1 MNNNLRKP
9 RTIDYDKYRKIFSEI
24 YLNCWKS
31 EGFNQ
36 ARLRDIFINYQVDC
50 FYPTKVMYDMGI
62 LTTIDDGTYRRSP
75 LIAWSARMP
84 DDNMITDVI
93 EQVQLVRHEKGS
105 DMREKRRAERA
116 YARIARKVEAATQK
130 QEPTPDT
137 LSEYQA
143 IFEEN
148 DLAQDP
154 LTKVAH
160 SDVWCLKFG
169 TEKQYFSAFGF
180 EVMKQIGRIL
190 ATETVK

>member
-1 MNNNLRKP
+1 
-9 RTIDYDKYRKIFSEI
+9 
-24 YLNCWKS
+24 
-31 EGFNQ
+31 
-36 ARLRDIFINYQVDC
+36 
-50 FYPTKVMYDMGI
+50 MYDMGI
-62 LTTIDDGTYRRSP
+62 LTTIDDGIYRKSP

-93 EQVQLVRHEKGS
+93 QQVQLVRYEKGS
-105 DMREKRRAERA
+105 DLREKRRAERA
-116 YARIARKVEAATQK
+116 AARAAQK
-130 QEPTPDT
+130 ADAAKKHEPIPDT

-169 TEKQYFSAFGF
+169 SEKQYFSAFGF

-190 ATETVK
+190 ATETVIN

>member
-1 MNNNLRKP
+1 MKDNLRKP
-9 RTIDYDKYRKIFSEI
+9 RAIDYDKYRKIFSEI

-31 EGFNQ
+31 DGFNQ
-36 ARLRDIFINYQVDC
+36 ARLRDIFINHQVDC
-50 FYPTKVMYDMGI
+50 FYSTKVMYDMGI
-62 LTTIDDGTYRRSP
+62 LSTIDDGTYRKSP

-84 DDNMITDVI
+84 DDNMIAEVI
-93 EQVQLVRHEKGS
+93 ERVQLVRHEKGS
-105 DMREKRRAERA
+105 DLREKRKAD
-116 YARIARKVEAATQK
+116 RIAARAAQK
-130 QEPTPDT
+130 AEDAIKKQNPTPDT

-143 IFEEN
+143 IFEEK

-154 LTKVAH
+154 LTKVNH

-180 EVMKQIGRIL
+180 EVMKQIGRII

>member
-1 MNNNLRKP
+1 MKDKLRIP
-9 RTIDYDKYRKIFSEI
+9 RAIDYDKYRQIFSEI

-31 EGFNQ
+31 DGFNQ
-36 ARLRDIFINYQVDC
+36 ARLRDIFINHQVDC
-50 FYPTKVMYDMGI
+50 FYASKAMYELGI
-62 LTTIDDGTYRRSP
+62 LSTIEDGVWRRSP

-84 DDNMITDVI
+84 DDNMITEVV
-93 EQVQLVRHEKGS
+93 ERVQLVRYEKGS
-105 DMREKRRAERA
+105 DLREKRKAK
-116 YARIARKVEAATQK
+116 RIAALAAQKEADAAQK

-154 LTKVAH
+154 LTKVDH

-180 EVMKQIGRIL
+180 EVMKQIGRII

>member
-1 MNNNLRKP
+1 MNNNQRKP

-31 EGFNQ
+31 DGFNQ
-36 ARLRDIFINYQVDC
+36 ARLRDIFINHQVDS
-50 FYPTKVMYDMGI
+50 FYSTKVMYDMGI
-62 LTTIDDGTYRRSP
+62 LTTLDDGIYRKSP
-75 LIAWSARMP
+75 LIAWSAAMP
-84 DDNMITDVI
+84 NDNMITEVI
-93 EQVQLVRHEKGS
+93 ERVQLVRYENGS
-105 DMREKRRAERA
+105 DLREKRKAK
-116 YARIARKVEAATQK
+116 RIAARAAQKEADAAQK
-130 QEPTPDT
+130 QEPIPDT

-154 LTKVAH
+154 LTKVDH
-160 SDVWCLKFG
+160 SIVWCLKFG

-180 EVMKQIGRIL
+180 EVMRQIGRIL

>member
-9 RTIDYDKYRKIFSEI
+9 RAIDYDKYRKIFSEI

-31 EGFNQ
+31 DGFNQ
-36 ARLRDIFINYQVDC
+36 ARLRDIFINHQVDC
-50 FYPTKVMYDMGI
+50 FYSTKVMYDMGI
-62 LTTIDDGTYRRSP
+62 LTTVDDGTNRKSP

-84 DDNMITDVI
+84 DDNMIAEVI
-93 EQVQLVRHEKGS
+93 ERVQLVRYEKGS
-105 DMREKRRAERA
+105 NLREKRKAD
-116 YARIARKVEAATQK
+116 RIAARAAQKAKDAIKK
-130 QEPTPDT
+130 QEPMPDS

-154 LTKVAH
+154 LTKVSH

-180 EVMKQIGRIL
+180 EVMRQIGRIL

>member
-1 MNNNLRKP
+1 MNNNQRKP
-9 RTIDYDKYRKIFSEI
+9 RAIDYDKYRKIFSEI

-31 EGFNQ
+31 DGFNR
-36 ARLRDIFINYQVDC
+36 ARLRDIFINHQADS
-50 FYPTKVMYDMGI
+50 FYTTTVMYDMGI
-62 LTTIDDGTYRRSP
+62 LTAVDDGIYRKSP
-75 LIAWSARMP
+75 LIVWSAGMP
-84 DDNMITDVI
+84 DDNMITEVI
-93 EQVQLVRHEKGS
+93 ERVQLVRHEKGN
-105 DMREKRRAERA
+105 DMREKRKAERIA
-116 YARIARKVEAATQK
+116 ARAARKEADVAQK
-130 QEPTPDT
+130 QGPIPDT

-180 EVMKQIGRIL
+180 EVMKQIGRII